1 MIPGFGGP
9 TCWCFG
15 WSEEEITFD
24 AGGMRRELP
33 YIPDDGR
40 PTRFT
45 DTLAPASDSER
56 AATAAAFVTEQEN
69 ISPNRILPD
78 PHLGDAIRRP
88 RRDLVGDPTKH
99 HAAAKCLRVE
109 L

>member
-1 MIPGFGGP
+1 MPL
-9 TCWCFG
+9 G